1 MAKYPD
7 LVTTKK
13 GLDLNSAANAAQKAV
28 IFTKVIV
35 GDGDVPSDTSIGD
48 LTAVVSPK
56 MTLEIT
62 NKENLGNGHFTIRAT
77 LGNEEL
83 ESGFYA
89 KEIGVYAKLDGDV
102 EVLYAYTNG
111 GNYVDYIPDKS
122 SPIDA
127 QVFNI
132 DVIIGNLQQ
141 ATILINDETHVTV
154 QDLEDHNTDADAHAN
169 LALLINDAL
178 APTSDKNTLVNL
190 LSNLANMLTKV
201 TGQEDWKTGPAASIA
216 AILSNLQG
224 NLVVNWDGNKFTV
237 PALGISGLMAQN
249 GYVNFGKLF
258 GGLIVQWGTYQSMP
272 VDAAIRTVPFA
283 ITMPGY
289 VWSNATINSGD
300 VPDIVIT
307 PYIQNA
313 DANGLKILIDYE
325 TGHQYTPGTAVS
337 NVLWIAIGR

>member
-7 LVTTKK
+7 LITTKK

-28 IFTKVIV
+28 IFTKVV
-35 GDGDVPSDTSIGD
+35 AGDGDIPSGTSISD

-56 MTLEIT
+56 MELEIT

-127 QVFNI
+127 QIFNI

-141 ATILINDETHVTV
+141 ATIVISDETHVTV
-154 QDLEDHNTDADAHAN
+154 KDLKEHNTDENAHENRFSLFQKIATLGDDIIKK
-169 LALLINDAL
+169 LALTTTITVINSL
-178 APTSDKNTLVNL
+178 QTNSWFGQL
-190 LSNLANMLTKV
+190 LKMVLN
-201 TGQEDWKTGPAASIA
+201 ASGVKYS
-216 AILSNLQG
+216 L
-224 NLVVNWDGNKFTV
+224 
-237 PALGISGLMAQN
+237 AQN
-249 GYVNFGKLF
+249 GYICLGSFFGN
-258 GGLIVQWGTYQSMP
+258 LIIQWGFITQTGTDISIPFP
-272 VDAAIRTVPFA
+272 VSFSELLSIANAGSYTWNGEDNW
-283 ITMPGY
+283 ITK
-289 VWSNATINSGD
+289 ST
-300 VPDIVIT
+300 
-307 PYIQNA
+307 
-313 DANGLKILIDYE
+313 ANGF
-325 TGHQYTPGTAVS
+325 TASHEVIK
-337 NVLWIAIGR
+337 VEFRWIAIGR

>member
-7 LVTTKK
+7 LITTKK

-28 IFTKVIV
+28 IFTKVV
-35 GDGDVPSDTSIGD
+35 AGDGDVPSETSISD

-56 MTLEIT
+56 MKLEIT
-62 NKENLGNGHFTIRAT
+62 NKENLGNGHFTIRSV
-77 LGNEEL
+77 LGNENL
-83 ESGFYA
+83 ENGFYA
-89 KEIGVYAKLDGDV
+89 REIGVYAKLDGDV

-154 QDLEDHNTDADAHAN
+154 QDLEEHNTNENAHAN

-178 APTSDKNTLVNL
+178 APTADKNTLVNL
-190 LSNLANMLTKV
+190 LSNVAYMLTQI
-201 TGQEDWKTGPAASIA
+201 TGKDDWKAGPAASIA

-224 NLVVNWDGNKFTV
+224 SLAVNWDGNKFTV
-237 PALGISGLMAQN
+237 PALGVSGLMAQN
-249 GYVNFGKLF
+249 GYINFGKLF
-258 GGLIVQWGTYQSMP
+258 GGLIVQLVYDTQNSDELKG
-272 VDAAIRTVPFA
+272 
-283 ITMPGY
+283 GY
-289 VWSNATINSGD
+289 TINIPISMNFLGCATSGTGD
-300 VPDIVIT
+300 DSTNIIGWSTTSIT
-307 PYIQNA
+307 VKTFQSHMTDTVHQVRRPFHA
-313 DANGLKILIDYE
+313 ILI
-325 TGHQYTPGTAVS
+325 GK
-337 NVLWIAIGR
+337 N

>member
-7 LVTTKK
+7 LITTKK

-28 IFTKVIV
+28 IFTKVV
-35 GDGDVPSDTSIGD
+35 AGDGDVPSETSISD

-56 MTLEIT
+56 MELEIT
-62 NKENLGNGHFTIRAT
+62 NKENLGNGHFTIRSV
-77 LGNEEL
+77 LGNENL
-83 ESGFYA
+83 ENGFYA

-154 QDLEDHNTDADAHAN
+154 QDLEEHNTNENAHAN

-178 APTSDKNTLVNL
+178 APTADNNTLVNL

-201 TGQEDWKTGPAASIA
+201 TGQSDWKTGPAASIA

-224 NLVVNWDGNKFTV
+224 SLAVNWDGNKFTV
-237 PALGISGLMAQN
+237 PALGVSGLMAQN
-249 GYVNFGKLF
+249 GYINFGKLF
-258 GGLIVQWGTYQSMP
+258 GGLIVQWGIALANQNTTPFVISFKTTARMVATVQSANSDN
-272 VDAAIRTVPFA
+272 VYSLHCLSELSSYT
-283 ITMPGY
+283 ITAFRDNNKSQDIY
-289 VWSNATINSGD
+289 VYW
-300 VPDIVIT
+300 
-307 PYIQNA
+307 
-313 DANGLKILIDYE
+313 L
-325 TGHQYTPGTAVS
+325 
-337 NVLWIAIGR
+337 AIGR

>member
-7 LVTTKK
+7 LITTKK

-28 IFTKVIV
+28 IFTKVV
-35 GDGDVPSDTSIGD
+35 AGDGDVPSGTSIRD

-56 MTLEIT
+56 MELEIT
-62 NKENLGNGHFTIRAT
+62 NKENLGNGHFTIRAI

-154 QDLEDHNTDADAHAN
+154 QDLEEHNTNENAHAN

-178 APTSDKNTLVNL
+178 APTADKNTLVNL

-216 AILSNLQG
+216 TILSNLQG

-237 PALGISGLMAQN
+237 PALGVSGLMAQN
-249 GYVNFGKLF
+249 GYVNFGKLV
-258 GGLIVQWGTYQSMP
+258 GGLIIQWGFGLTATSGTQKVTLP
-272 VDAAIRTVPFA
+272 LAASALIGVASDRGVNPIYYSFNESTLTVYGRNQNGSPDRGAFA
-283 ITMPGY
+283 Y
-289 VWSNATINSGD
+289 
-300 VPDIVIT
+300 IVIC
-307 PYIQNA
+307 Y
-313 DANGLKILIDYE
+313 
-325 TGHQYTPGTAVS
+325 
-337 NVLWIAIGR
+337 

>member
-111 GNYVDYIPDKS
+111 GNYVDYIPDRS

-141 ATILINDETHVTV
+141 ATIVISDETHVTV
-154 QDLEDHNTDADAHAN
+154 QDLEAHNTSDNAHENRFSLFQKIATLGDDIIKK
-169 LALLINDAL
+169 LALTTTITVINAL
-178 APTSDKNTLVNL
+178 QTNSWFGQL
-190 LSNLANMLTKV
+190 LQMVLN
-201 TGQEDWKTGPAASIA
+201 ASGVKY
-216 AILSNLQG
+216 S
-224 NLVVNWDGNKFTV
+224 
-237 PALGISGLMAQN
+237 MAQN
-249 GYVNFGKLF
+249 GYICLGSFF
-258 GGLIVQWGTYQSMP
+258 GGLIIQW
-272 VDAAIRTVPFA
+272 
-283 ITMPGY
+283 
-289 VWSNATINSGD
+289 
-300 VPDIVIT
+300 
-307 PYIQNA
+307 
-313 DANGLKILIDYE
+313 ILLQE
-325 TGHQYTPGTAVS
+325 SSGTAS
-337 NVLWIAIGR
+337 YPLSAKVLAMATGLNRQVGEPQALGLYDITASTFSFNQVQQNGEHPGVPIASPCWVIAICKNTVGKY

>member
-7 LVTTKK
+7 LITTKK

-28 IFTKVIV
+28 IFTKVV
-35 GDGDVPSDTSIGD
+35 AGDGDVPSGTSISD

-62 NKENLGNGHFTIRAT
+62 NKKNLGNGHFTIRAT

-127 QVFNI
+127 QIFNI

-141 ATILINDETHVTV
+141 ATIVINDETYVTV
-154 QDLEDHNTDADAHAN
+154 QDLEDHDKADNAHKNRFSLFQKIATLGDDIIKK
-169 LALLINDAL
+169 LALTTTITVITAL
-178 APTSDKNTLVNL
+178 QTNSWFGQL
-190 LSNLANMLTKV
+190 LKMVLN
-201 TGQEDWKTGPAASIA
+201 ASGVKY
-216 AILSNLQG
+216 S
-224 NLVVNWDGNKFTV
+224 
-237 PALGISGLMAQN
+237 MAQN
-249 GYVNFGKLF
+249 GYICLGSFF
-258 GGLIVQWGTYQSMP
+258 GGLIIQWGKAPYENLVAT
-272 VDAAIRTVPFA
+272 ATFA
-283 ITMPGY
+283 IAF
-289 VWSNATINSGD
+289 SNTDYIGVATGILEDDSQAFVRGILRNHKTIVSCLFRTSETGG
-300 VPDIVIT
+300 PAAEYIVI
-307 PYIQNA
+307 
-313 DANGLKILIDYE
+313 
-325 TGHQYTPGTAVS
+325 
-337 NVLWIAIGR
+337 GR

>member
-7 LVTTKK
+7 LITTKK

-28 IFTKVIV
+28 IFTKVV
-35 GDGDVPSDTSIGD
+35 AGDGDVPSDTSISD

-56 MTLEIT
+56 MELEIT

-127 QVFNI
+127 QIFNI

-141 ATILINDETHVTV
+141 ATIVISDETHVTV
-154 QDLEDHNTDADAHAN
+154 KDLKEHNTDENAHEN
-169 LALLINDAL
+169 RFSLFQKITTLGDDIIKKLALTTTITVINAL
-178 APTSDKNTLVNL
+178 QTNSWFGQL
-190 LSNLANMLTKV
+190 LQMVLN
-201 TGQEDWKTGPAASIA
+201 ASGVKY
-216 AILSNLQG
+216 S
-224 NLVVNWDGNKFTV
+224 
-237 PALGISGLMAQN
+237 MAQN
-249 GYVNFGKLF
+249 GYICLGSFF
-258 GGLIVQWGTYQSMP
+258 GGLIIQW
-272 VDAAIRTVPFA
+272 
-283 ITMPGY
+283 
-289 VWSNATINSGD
+289 INDTDMARRKYS
-300 VPDIVIT
+300 I
-307 PYIQNA
+307 
-313 DANGLKILIDYE
+313 
-325 TGHQYTPGTAVS
+325 
-337 NVLWIAIGR
+337 

>member
-7 LVTTKK
+7 LITTKK

-28 IFTKVIV
+28 IFTKVV
-35 GDGDVPSDTSIGD
+35 AGDGDVPSGTSISG

-127 QVFNI
+127 QIFNI

-141 ATILINDETHVTV
+141 ATILINDETHITV
-154 QDLEDHNTDADAHAN
+154 QDLEDHDTDDSAHEN
-169 LALLINDAL
+169 RFSLFQKISTLGDEIIKKLALTTTITVITAL
-178 APTSDKNTLVNL
+178 QTNSWFGQL
-190 LSNLANMLTKV
+190 LKMVLN
-201 TGQEDWKTGPAASIA
+201 ASGVKY
-216 AILSNLQG
+216 S
-224 NLVVNWDGNKFTV
+224 
-237 PALGISGLMAQN
+237 MAQN
-249 GYVNFGKLF
+249 GYICLGEFF
-258 GGLIVQWGTYQSMP
+258 GGLIVQWINTTATRSGVKFSYPISMNLY
-272 VDAAIRTVPFA
+272 AQT
-283 ITMPGY
+283 ITH
-289 VWSNATINSGD
+289 
-300 VPDIVIT
+300 
-307 PYIQNA
+307 
-313 DANGLKILIDYE
+313 NGS
-325 TGHQYTPGTAVS
+325 TPGATGIENQTAYDDWSTTQAAPV
-337 NVLWIAIGR
+337 WIIAIGR

>member
-7 LVTTKK
+7 LITTKK

-28 IFTKVIV
+28 IFTKVV
-35 GDGDVPSDTSIGD
+35 AGDGDVPSGTSISD

-141 ATILINDETHVTV
+141 ATIVISDETHVTV
-154 QDLEDHNTDADAHAN
+154 QDLEAHNTSDNAHENRFSLFQKIATLGDDIIKK
-169 LALLINDAL
+169 LALTTTITVINAL
-178 APTSDKNTLVNL
+178 QTNSWFGQL
-190 LSNLANMLTKV
+190 LQMVLNASGVKYSLT
-201 TGQEDWKTGPAASIA
+201 
-216 AILSNLQG
+216 
-224 NLVVNWDGNKFTV
+224 
-237 PALGISGLMAQN
+237 QN
-249 GYVNFGKLF
+249 GYICLGSFF
-258 GGLIVQWGTYQSMP
+258 GGLIIQWGIFNLGIQSYTTVSLPITLTSLPKICFAQDNGSGVYP
-272 VDAAIRTVPFA
+272 VSAGAWDL
-283 ITMPGY
+283 
-289 VWSNATINSGD
+289 ATIA
-300 VPDIVIT
+300 I
-307 PYIQNA
+307 YQNA
-313 DANGLKILIDYE
+313 DNRPLGQVEGCYLIIGQKHSGE
-325 TGHQYTPGTAVS
+325 VS
-337 NVLWIAIGR
+337 

>member
-7 LVTTKK
+7 LITTKK

-28 IFTKVIV
+28 IFTKVV
-35 GDGDVPSDTSIGD
+35 AGDGDVPSGTSISD

-89 KEIGVYAKLDGDV
+89 KEIGVYAKLDGDI

-127 QVFNI
+127 QIFNI

-141 ATILINDETHVTV
+141 ATILINDETHITV
-154 QDLEDHNTDADAHAN
+154 QDLEDHDTDDSAHEN
-169 LALLINDAL
+169 RFSLFQKISTLGDEIIKKLALTTTITVITAL
-178 APTSDKNTLVNL
+178 QTNSWFGQL
-190 LSNLANMLTKV
+190 LKMVLN
-201 TGQEDWKTGPAASIA
+201 ASGVKY
-216 AILSNLQG
+216 SM
-224 NLVVNWDGNKFTV
+224 
-237 PALGISGLMAQN
+237 SQN
-249 GYVNFGKLF
+249 GYICLGEFF
-258 GGLIVQWGTYQSMP
+258 GGLIIQWGTETIINNSGIS
-272 VDAAIRTVPFA
+272 V
-283 ITMPGY
+283 TMPLAY
-289 VWSNATINSGD
+289 QDTA
-300 VPDIVIT
+300 
-307 PYIQNA
+307 Y
-313 DANGLKILIDYE
+313 KILVTHNNGILSSSVVPMSVGDINPTYF
-325 TGHQYTPGTAVS
+325 YVS
-337 NVLWIAIGR
+337 NNIGENPNFFWVTIGR

>member
-28 IFTKVIV
+28 IFTKIIV

-127 QVFNI
+127 QIFNI

-141 ATILINDETHVTV
+141 ATILINDETHVTA
-154 QDLEDHNTDADAHAN
+154 QDLEDHNADDTAHEKRFSLFQKIATLGDDIIKK
-169 LALLINDAL
+169 LALTTTITVINAL
-178 APTSDKNTLVNL
+178 QTNSWFGQL
-190 LSNLANMLTKV
+190 LQMVLN
-201 TGQEDWKTGPAASIA
+201 ASGVKY
-216 AILSNLQG
+216 S
-224 NLVVNWDGNKFTV
+224 
-237 PALGISGLMAQN
+237 MAQN
-249 GYVNFGKLF
+249 GYICLGSFF
-258 GGLIVQWGTYQSMP
+258 GGLIVQWGNTTSEIDRNTTKTYAHNIAINEWLCG
-272 VDAAIRTVPFA
+272 VAAYAWPTVGSYPLIA
-283 ITMPGY
+283 MSGDKNGY
-289 VWSNATINSGD
+289 TLGAQNDLNNSG
-300 VPDIVIT
+300 PFT
-307 PYIQNA
+307 LRYIEIC
-313 DANGLKILIDYE
+313 K
-325 TGHQYTPGTAVS
+325 
-337 NVLWIAIGR
+337 

>member
-7 LVTTKK
+7 LITTKK

-28 IFTKVIV
+28 IFTKVV
-35 GDGDVPSDTSIGD
+35 AGDGDVPSGTSISD

-62 NKENLGNGHFTIRAT
+62 NKENQGNGHFTIRAT

-83 ESGFYA
+83 KSGFYA

-127 QVFNI
+127 QIFNI

-154 QDLEDHNTDADAHAN
+154 QDLEVHNTNENAHEN
-169 LALLINDAL
+169 RFSLFQKISTLGDEIVKKLALTTTITVINAL
-178 APTSDKNTLVNL
+178 QTHSWFGQL
-190 LSNLANMLTKV
+190 LKMVLTASGVRYLA
-201 TGQEDWKTGPAASIA
+201 E
-216 AILSNLQG
+216 
-224 NLVVNWDGNKFTV
+224 
-237 PALGISGLMAQN
+237 QN
-249 GYVNFGKLF
+249 GYICLGSFFGN
-258 GGLIVQWGTYQSMP
+258 IIIQWGYVSSVNSNTRIYLPINALP
-272 VDAAIRTVPFA
+272 VSVVMNDDNREANDLSISTCLYTSGSFVVFGSRRDGNTV
-283 ITMPGY
+283 I
-289 VWSNATINSGD
+289 W
-300 VPDIVIT
+300 
-307 PYIQNA
+307 
-313 DANGLKILIDYE
+313 
-325 TGHQYTPGTAVS
+325 GHWVAVC
-337 NVLWIAIGR
+337 V

>member
-7 LVTTKK
+7 LITTKK

-28 IFTKVIV
+28 IFTKVV
-35 GDGDVPSDTSIGD
+35 AGDGDVPSETSISD

-56 MTLEIT
+56 MKLEIT
-62 NKENLGNGHFTIRAT
+62 NKENLGNGHFTIRSV
-77 LGNEEL
+77 LGNENL
-83 ESGFYA
+83 ENGFYA

-154 QDLEDHNTDADAHAN
+154 QDLEEHNTNENAHAN

-178 APTSDKNTLVNL
+178 APTADKNTLVNL
-190 LSNLANMLTKV
+190 LSNIANMLTQI
-201 TGQEDWKTGPAASIA
+201 TGKDDWKAGPAASIA
-216 AILSNLQG
+216 TILSNLQG
-224 NLVVNWDGNKFTV
+224 SLAVNWDGDKFTV
-237 PALGISGLMAQN
+237 PALGVSGLMAQN
-249 GYVNFGKLF
+249 GYINFGKLF
-258 GGLIVQWGTYQSMP
+258 GGLIVQWGLTETNEYGTAWVSFP
-272 VDAAIRTVPFA
+272 ISFKIPIPIVVAIH
-283 ITMPGY
+283 
-289 VWSNATINSGD
+289 
-300 VPDIVIT
+300 
-307 PYIQNA
+307 
-313 DANGLKILIDYE
+313 NGLD
-325 TGHQYTPGTAVS
+325 AVS
-337 NVLWIAIGR
+337 AYISSDNRNAQQTAIVLRKIVDNSQQSGWGVGWIAIGF

>member
-7 LVTTKK
+7 LITTKK

-28 IFTKVIV
+28 IFTKVV
-35 GDGDVPSDTSIGD
+35 AGDGDVPSGTSISD
-48 LTAVVSPK
+48 LTAVVAPK

-62 NKENLGNGHFTIRAT
+62 NKENLGNGHFTIRSV
-77 LGNEEL
+77 LGNENL
-83 ESGFYA
+83 ENGFYA

-154 QDLEDHNTDADAHAN
+154 QDLEEHNTNENAHAN

-178 APTSDKNTLVNL
+178 APTADNNTLVNL
-190 LSNLANMLTKV
+190 LSNLANMLTKI
-201 TGQEDWKTGPAASIA
+201 TGENDWKTGPAASIA

-224 NLVVNWDGNKFTV
+224 NLAVNWNGNKFTV
-237 PALGISGLMAQN
+237 PALGVSGLMAQN
-249 GYVNFGKLF
+249 GYINFGKLF
-258 GGLIVQWGTYQSMP
+258 GGLIVQWGLCNNDTTRKFNFPISIKPAQ
-272 VDAAIRTVPFA
+272 TVVSVNAFYA
-283 ITMPGY
+283 ITQ
-289 VWSNATINSGD
+289 VVEINSTYVSWQCYQRTLD
-300 VPDIVIT
+300 APISSQISVRIIVIS
-307 PYIQNA
+307 Y
-313 DANGLKILIDYE
+313 
-325 TGHQYTPGTAVS
+325 
-337 NVLWIAIGR
+337 

>member
-7 LVTTKK
+7 LITTKK

-28 IFTKVIV
+28 IFTKVVV
-35 GDGDVPSDTSIGD
+35 GDGDVPSGTSISD

-62 NKENLGNGHFTIRAT
+62 NKENQGNGHFTIRAT

-83 ESGFYA
+83 KSGFYA

-127 QVFNI
+127 QIFNI

-154 QDLEDHNTDADAHAN
+154 QDLEVHNTNENAHEN
-169 LALLINDAL
+169 RFSLFQKISTLGDEIVKKLALTTTITVINAL
-178 APTSDKNTLVNL
+178 QTHSWFGQL
-190 LSNLANMLTKV
+190 LKMVLTASGVRYLA
-201 TGQEDWKTGPAASIA
+201 E
-216 AILSNLQG
+216 
-224 NLVVNWDGNKFTV
+224 
-237 PALGISGLMAQN
+237 QN
-249 GYVNFGKLF
+249 GYICFGSFF
-258 GGLIVQWGTYQSMP
+258 GNIIIQWGTFSL
-272 VDAAIRTVPFA
+272 AAD
-283 ITMPGY
+283 
-289 VWSNATINSGD
+289 SNATVTITLPVSLTSWVFAGVTPNNSATEQIG
-300 VPDIVIT
+300 I
-307 PYIQNA
+307 
-313 DANGLKILIDYE
+313 
-325 TGHQYTPGTAVS
+325 S
-337 NVLWIAIGR
+337 NVSYTTIT

>member
-7 LVTTKK
+7 LITTKK

-28 IFTKVIV
+28 IFTKVV
-35 GDGDVPSDTSIGD
+35 AGDGDVPSGTSISD

-56 MTLEIT
+56 MELEIT
-62 NKENLGNGHFTIRAT
+62 NKENLGNGHFTIRSV
-77 LGNEEL
+77 LGNENL
-83 ESGFYA
+83 ENGFYA
-89 KEIGVYAKLDGDV
+89 KEIGVCAKLDGDV

-154 QDLEDHNTDADAHAN
+154 QDLEEHNTNENAHVN

-178 APTSDKNTLVNL
+178 APTADKNTLVNL
-190 LSNLANMLTKV
+190 LSNIANMLTQI
-201 TGQEDWKTGPAASIA
+201 TGKDDWKAGPAASIA

-224 NLVVNWDGNKFTV
+224 NLAVNWDDNKFTV
-237 PALGISGLMAQN
+237 PALGVSGLMAQN
-249 GYVNFGKLF
+249 GYVNFGKLV
-258 GGLIVQWGTYQSMP
+258 GGLIVQWGSRISTSASENITFPIAFDTVFAAVATHSTTSSSDYKALALYNITNTTFQVATETYQIG
-272 VDAAIRTVPFA
+272 IR
-283 ITMPGY
+283 
-289 VWSNATINSGD
+289 
-300 VPDIVIT
+300 
-307 PYIQNA
+307 YI
-313 DANGLKILIDYE
+313 
-325 TGHQYTPGTAVS
+325 S
-337 NVLWIAIGR
+337 IGR

>member
-7 LVTTKK
+7 LITTKK

-28 IFTKVIV
+28 IFTKVV
-35 GDGDVPSDTSIGD
+35 AGDGDVPSETSISN

-56 MTLEIT
+56 MKLEIT
-62 NKENLGNGHFTIRAT
+62 NKENLGNGHFTIRSV
-77 LGNEEL
+77 LGNENL
-83 ESGFYA
+83 ENGFYA

-154 QDLEDHNTDADAHAN
+154 QDLEEHNTNENAHAN

-178 APTSDKNTLVNL
+178 APTADKNTLVNL
-190 LSNLANMLTKV
+190 LSNIANMLTQI
-201 TGQEDWKTGPAASIA
+201 TGKDDWKAGPAASIA

-224 NLVVNWDGNKFTV
+224 SLAVNWNGNKFTV
-237 PALGISGLMAQN
+237 PALGVSGLMAQN
-249 GYVNFGKLF
+249 GYINFGKLF
-258 GGLIVQWGTYQSMP
+258 GGLIAQWISTN
-272 VDAAIRTVPFA
+272 T
-283 ITMPGY
+283 PGG
-289 VWSNATINSGD
+289 NATSVSLPIAYKQWYKIVATGVVNSSDADFKQTVAVLKDYNMSLSSFGLRTSGSD
-300 VPDIVIT
+300 RPAAYCIT
-307 PYIQNA
+307 
-313 DANGLKILIDYE
+313 
-325 TGHQYTPGTAVS
+325 
-337 NVLWIAIGR
+337 IGI

>member
-190 LSNLANMLTKV
+190 LSNIANMLTQI
-201 TGQEDWKTGPAASIA
+201 TGKDDWKAGPAASIA

-224 NLVVNWDGNKFTV
+224 SLAVNWDSNKFTV

-249 GYVNFGKLF
+249 GYVNFGKLV
-258 GGLIVQWGTYQSMP
+258 GGLIVQWGFSTSTATGVR
-272 VDAAIRTVPFA
+272 VDFPIKFQTVLYGIQESHRADLRDDQKTAVIAGADLTGF
-283 ITMPGY
+283 GLY
-289 VWSNATINSGD
+289 NSG
-300 VPDIVIT
+300 T
-307 PYIQNA
+307 
-313 DANGLKILIDYE
+313 
-325 TGHQYTPGTAVS
+325 TGYGF
-337 NVLWIAIGR
+337 NWLAIGR

>member
-7 LVTTKK
+7 LITTKK

-28 IFTKVIV
+28 IFTKVV
-35 GDGDVPSDTSIGD
+35 AGDGDVPSGTSISD
-48 LTAVVSPK
+48 LTAVVAPK

-62 NKENLGNGHFTIRAT
+62 NKENLGNGHFTIRSV
-77 LGNEEL
+77 LGNENL
-83 ESGFYA
+83 ENGFYA

-154 QDLEDHNTDADAHAN
+154 QDLEEHNTNENAHAN

-178 APTSDKNTLVNL
+178 APTADNNTLVNL
-190 LSNLANMLTKV
+190 LSNLANMLTKI
-201 TGQEDWKTGPAASIA
+201 TGKNDWKTGPAASIA

-224 NLVVNWDGNKFTV
+224 NLAVNWDGNKFTV

-249 GYVNFGKLF
+249 GYVNFGKLV
-258 GGLIVQWGTYQSMP
+258 GGLIVQW
-272 VDAAIRTVPFA
+272 R
-283 ITMPGY
+283 
-289 VWSNATINSGD
+289 
-300 VPDIVIT
+300 
-307 PYIQNA
+307 
-313 DANGLKILIDYE
+313 K
-325 TGHQYTPGTAVS
+325 
-337 NVLWIAIGR
+337 